1 MKKTITFRKKI
12 YNILYII
19 SIISII
25 IIAIVITKKYY
36 FGNNIRANNWI
47 KDIKIVNGKDN
58 KTNSK
63 TYRNEDVLVNPG
75 KGFVLRDSLE
85 DSCDNILSVVY
96 YRFGW
101 STIEPEEGQY
111 NWSIIDSKIRD
122 CTKRGKKFAFG
133 IMNVC
138 ISSPKEYVTP
148 EWVFDAGAQ
157 FHIYESSDGVKH
169 VIPEWTDKIFLEKL
183 NNFIEVLAERYD
195 GNENIAFID
204 IRSYGSYGEQHLT
217 TIGGTDISSEQLKEL
232 FIQPYMNAFNSTMLV
247 NPWGKE
253 MYNDT
258 YEWAVDNGVTIRRDG
273 IMQLYNGKQI
283 FEYAYGKLPTI
294 FEYFYSYKDL
304 KQNGLWNT
312 EKLLDYVET
321 WHPSYIE
328 IFPEMYEENKDFCD
342 MIANKIGYYFR
353 FNEAEYTNTIEL
365 NSSNNISLKFINEG
379 VAPLYE
385 DCTVYIG
392 LLDENYNLVKK
403 YKTDI
408 DPHTWMPNKEKI
420 ENINITFDDVQLG
433 NYIISVGLFLN
444 ENDEKP
450 TYLLGNSGKTNDNW
464 YVFGTLDITEKQE
477 IYNINLK
484 NQDYFVNNNN
494 EYVVNVTIDNLS
506 TKNKYTIERYLDNTL
521 IDNFD
526 ITNLEG
532 TYSNSFKF
540 RLSEENNK
548 IKVVI
553 KKNEEEVAKLEK
565 DIYIYSAQEKLNA
578 ISNTA
583 LQKYAEFEEKFSA
596 ELESIDGLQEQINK
610 LKNYMSSI
618 ANNKA
623 ETQEKSIEMMHEH
636 FYLGTMILDSFNK
649 DKLNVEYVKVS
660 SMLDMLNDIGNSYE
674 DLLTV
679 SATSREAYYKETEKL
694 LNKAETTINNNS
706 DLNILYPSKILDFA
720 KELHDKSKYIIGLEE
735 ENDIKTGLIVSNSLH
750 AYYLADWANDF
761 ANIYVNKYIKE
772 NPVTVSHSNTD
783 EFTNKDLTVTL
794 NIGSD
799 SKVINNEGKNT
810 YTFNKNGTFTFEYE
824 RRGQAFKQEIT
835 ITNID
840 KEAPIISGIVNGKIY
855 TNSVK
860 PVITDKNLAKVE
872 VLFNGIS
879 IQFNSGNTLKEEGIY
894 NITATDKAGN
904 STSIEMYI
912 VEKGKDGYVVD
923 GEHILNVRQETKVEQ
938 FAKKFNLSTEYTI
951 KRNNN
956 NLLNTD
962 IIATGDILQ
971 LKNGSQYTIIVA
983 GDINRDGKVTTYD
996 LSTFRRYILNL
1007 REFDK
1012 LEEMAADIN
1021 VDKQELGVKDYTRM
1035 RIEILGEY

>member
-1 MKKTITFRKKI
+1 MKKNKKKIINGIILIVIILFFVNIFFCKGEEIVTISTKLFKKI
-12 YNILYII
+12 YMSGQKIYIDENEIENFYFKNEEIIIPIYFNGEDEEFCIKYSINNIMMPEIKVKSSTNYKLKISLNKEIENII
-19 SIISII
+19 SIQIYKEDKELLNWNKNIMYINPIQKQFLSEIDFNGI
-25 IIAIVITKKYY
+25 QDHLTLNDYDLDKEIKLLDALGINHIRTNIRWSAIGGYNRDEFNYEFYDKRVEKINKNNIHILAILDAPTNY
-36 FGNNIRANNWI
+36 FGEDKIISTEEEENKYLNYAVKTAENFENI
-47 KDIKIVNGKDN
+47 D
-58 KTNSK
+58 TF
-63 TYRNEDVLVNPG
+63 E
-75 KGFVLRDSLE
+75 
-85 DSCDNILSVVY
+85 
-96 YRFGW
+96 
-101 STIEPEEGQY
+101 
-111 NWSIIDSKIRD
+111 
-122 CTKRGKKFAFG
+122 
-133 IMNVC
+133 IMNE
-138 ISSPKEYVTP
+138 P
-148 EWVFDAGAQ
+148 
-157 FHIYESSDGVKH
+157 
-169 VIPEWTDKIFLEKL
+169 
-183 NNFIEVLAERYD
+183 NFY
-195 GNENIAFID
+195 
-204 IRSYGSYGEQHLT
+204 Y
-217 TIGGTDISSEQLKEL
+217 
-232 FIQPYMNAFNSTMLV
+232 
-247 NPWGKE
+247 
-253 MYNDT
+253 
-258 YEWAVDNGVTIRRDG
+258 
-273 IMQLYNGKQI
+273 
-283 FEYAYGKLPTI
+283 
-294 FEYFYSYKDL
+294 
-304 KQNGLWNT
+304 NT
-312 EKLLDYVET
+312 EKGYQWYSRVTIDVKKALTNKNIISGGTVLTGSQKFIRELYKNNADKYLDGFAFHLYDNN
-321 WHPSYIE
+321 SNDKN
-328 IFPEMYEENKDFCD
+328 NK
-342 MIANKIGYYFR
+342 
-353 FNEAEYTNTIEL
+353 EL
-365 NSSNNISLKFINEG
+365 NF
-379 VAPLYE
+379 
-385 DCTVYIG
+385 
-392 LLDENYNLVKK
+392 K
-403 YKTDI
+403 YK
-408 DPHTWMPNKEKI
+408 
-420 ENINITFDDVQLG
+420 
-433 NYIISVGLFLN
+433 S
-444 ENDEKP
+444 
-450 TYLLGNSGKTNDNW
+450 
-464 YVFGTLDITEKQE
+464 
-477 IYNINLK
+477 NLK
-484 NQDYFVNNNN
+484 NFNELKN
-494 EYVVNVTIDNLS
+494 EYGGFYKYLLTETGVPKIDSLNITEELQASYLIQQSVLSDNYNIEERYIYNFRNTSEKNSDSEEFYGLLQYDYTPKPAYYTMKNYYENTNGAEYIGTVNLADGLETHVYDKDGKTKIITWSTNTNNTIS
-506 TKNKYTIERYLDNTL
+506 IPYKNFTASDMYGNAIENTDGTLKITSSPVYLDNVSTKY
-521 IDNFD
+521 FY
-526 ITNLEG
+526 E
-532 TYSNSFKF
+532 
-540 RLSEENNK
+540 
-548 IKVVI
+548 
-553 KKNEEEVAKLEK
+553 
-565 DIYIYSAQEKLNA
+565 A

-583 LQKYAEFEEKFSA
+583 LQKYTEFEEKFIA
-596 ELESIDGLQEQINK
+596 ELKSVDGLQEQIDK

-706 DLNILYPSKILDFA
+706 DLNILYPRKILDFA

-772 NPVTVSHSNTD
+772 NPVTVSYSNTD
-783 EFTNKDLTVTL
+783 EFTNKDITVTL

-956 NLLNTD
+956 NLLKTD

-971 LKNGSQYTIIVA
+971 LKNGSEYTIIVA

-1012 LEEMAADIN
+1012 LEELAADIN

>member
-1 MKKTITFRKKI
+1 MSVLGIKRKMLNKKI
-12 YNILYII
+12 LLLLIILFFVLLTIWII
-19 SIISII
+19 PSII
-25 IIAIVITKKYY
+25 ISKKDSFTIEKAIENYDKRSSTLSLIRYNLGDLYKVLLIEEEQKNYIVEVE
-36 FGNNIRANNWI
+36 NNIIYSGKFLFNTKIENYDENSNYKVDIWLNEDLIIQENISSAQQKIELNLEKECKYRLQVDFYKDKEKVNSEITDIYYIMPYKKQFLDELSNNSITAHYRAGTYENYNKSIPILSALGVNKIRIDFFYSYIYKNNTYNFTRYDEWI
-47 KDIKIVNGKDN
+47 KILKSENHNIKIVAIIQPASIFTGTDRKINSNREIEMYIEFCEEIAKHYPDIIHFEILNEPNFIYLTDEDLYWYRTMLERVSIALKEFNPNIKIISGTPSAGTQD
-58 KTNSK
+58 TSTYLSSK
-63 TYRNEDVLVNPG
+63 TFFNKMYSDTIYNLSETFAYNVYTNLPQKIETHKNQFNDFGGFLKQYITEYGFSTYNGYTEEEQSIKLIEQTNCLNKYGVSYSNIYNFWDTGTDTSSKTQNHGLLHNDYTPKPAYYTMKNYYENTNGAEYIGTVNLADGLETHVYDKDG
-75 KGFVLRDSLE
+75 KTK
-85 DSCDNILSVVY
+85 IIT
-96 YRFGW
+96 W
-101 STIEPEEGQY
+101 STNTNNTISIPYKNFTASDMYGNAIENTDGTL
-111 NWSIIDSKIRD
+111 KI
-122 CTKRGKKFAFG
+122 T
-133 IMNVC
+133 
-138 ISSPKEYVTP
+138 SSPV
-148 EWVFDAGAQ
+148 
-157 FHIYESSDGVKH
+157 
-169 VIPEWTDKIFLEKL
+169 
-183 NNFIEVLAERYD
+183 
-195 GNENIAFID
+195 
-204 IRSYGSYGEQHLT
+204 
-217 TIGGTDISSEQLKEL
+217 
-232 FIQPYMNAFNSTMLV
+232 
-247 NPWGKE
+247 
-253 MYNDT
+253 
-258 YEWAVDNGVTIRRDG
+258 
-273 IMQLYNGKQI
+273 
-283 FEYAYGKLPTI
+283 
-294 FEYFYSYKDL
+294 
-304 KQNGLWNT
+304 
-312 EKLLDYVET
+312 
-321 WHPSYIE
+321 
-328 IFPEMYEENKDFCD
+328 
-342 MIANKIGYYFR
+342 
-353 FNEAEYTNTIEL
+353 
-365 NSSNNISLKFINEG
+365 
-379 VAPLYE
+379 
-385 DCTVYIG
+385 
-392 LLDENYNLVKK
+392 
-403 YKTDI
+403 
-408 DPHTWMPNKEKI
+408 
-420 ENINITFDDVQLG
+420 
-433 NYIISVGLFLN
+433 
-444 ENDEKP
+444 
-450 TYLLGNSGKTNDNW
+450 
-464 YVFGTLDITEKQE
+464 
-477 IYNINLK
+477 
-484 NQDYFVNNNN
+484 
-494 EYVVNVTIDNLS
+494 
-506 TKNKYTIERYLDNTL
+506 YLDNVSTKY
-521 IDNFD
+521 FY
-526 ITNLEG
+526 E
-532 TYSNSFKF
+532 
-540 RLSEENNK
+540 
-548 IKVVI
+548 
-553 KKNEEEVAKLEK
+553 
-565 DIYIYSAQEKLNA
+565 A

-596 ELESIDGLQEQINK
+596 ELKSVDGLQEQINK

-618 ANNKA
+618 ANNTT

-750 AYYLADWANDF
+750 SYYLADWANDF

-772 NPVTVSHSNTD
+772 NPVTVSYSNTD
-783 EFTNKDLTVTL
+783 EFTNKDVTVTL

-835 ITNID
+835 VTNID
-840 KEAPIISGIVNGKIY
+840 KEAPVISGIVNGKIY

-860 PVITDKNLAKVE
+860 PVIIDKNLAKIE
-872 VLFNGIS
+872 VLFNGTS

-962 IIATGDILQ
+962 TIATGDILQ
-971 LKNGSQYTIIVA
+971 LKNGSEYTIIVA

>member
-1 MKKTITFRKKI
+1 MSVLGIKRKMLNKKI
-12 YNILYII
+12 LLLLIILFFVLLTIWII
-19 SIISII
+19 PSII
-25 IIAIVITKKYY
+25 ISKKDSFTIEKAIENYDKRSSTLSLIRYNLGDLYKVLLIEEEQKNYIVEVE
-36 FGNNIRANNWI
+36 NNIIYSGKFLFNTKIENYDENSNYKVDIWLNEDLIIQENISSAQQKIELNLEKECKYRLQVDFYKDKEKVNSEITDIYYIMPYKKQFLDELSNNSITAHYRAGTYENYNKSIPILSALGVNKIRIDFFYSYIYKNNTYNFTRYDEWI
-47 KDIKIVNGKDN
+47 KILKSENPNIKIVAIIQPASIFTGTDRKINSNREIEMYIEFCEEIAKHYPDIIHFEILNEPNFIYLTDEDLYWYRTMLERVSIALKEFNPNIKIISGTPSAGTQD
-58 KTNSK
+58 TSTYLSSK
-63 TYRNEDVLVNPG
+63 TFFNKMYSDTIYNLSETFAYNVYTNLPQKIETHKNQFNDFGGFLKQYITEYGFSTYNGYTEEEQSIKLIEQTNCLNKYGVSYSNIYNFWDTGTDTSSKTQNHGLLHNDYTPKPAYYTMKNYYENTNGAEYIGTVNLADGLETHVYDKDG
-75 KGFVLRDSLE
+75 KTK
-85 DSCDNILSVVY
+85 IIT
-96 YRFGW
+96 W
-101 STIEPEEGQY
+101 STNTNNTISIPYKNFTASDMYGNAIENTDGTL
-111 NWSIIDSKIRD
+111 KI
-122 CTKRGKKFAFG
+122 T
-133 IMNVC
+133 
-138 ISSPKEYVTP
+138 SSPV
-148 EWVFDAGAQ
+148 
-157 FHIYESSDGVKH
+157 
-169 VIPEWTDKIFLEKL
+169 
-183 NNFIEVLAERYD
+183 
-195 GNENIAFID
+195 
-204 IRSYGSYGEQHLT
+204 
-217 TIGGTDISSEQLKEL
+217 
-232 FIQPYMNAFNSTMLV
+232 
-247 NPWGKE
+247 
-253 MYNDT
+253 
-258 YEWAVDNGVTIRRDG
+258 
-273 IMQLYNGKQI
+273 
-283 FEYAYGKLPTI
+283 
-294 FEYFYSYKDL
+294 
-304 KQNGLWNT
+304 
-312 EKLLDYVET
+312 
-321 WHPSYIE
+321 
-328 IFPEMYEENKDFCD
+328 
-342 MIANKIGYYFR
+342 
-353 FNEAEYTNTIEL
+353 
-365 NSSNNISLKFINEG
+365 
-379 VAPLYE
+379 
-385 DCTVYIG
+385 
-392 LLDENYNLVKK
+392 
-403 YKTDI
+403 
-408 DPHTWMPNKEKI
+408 
-420 ENINITFDDVQLG
+420 
-433 NYIISVGLFLN
+433 
-444 ENDEKP
+444 
-450 TYLLGNSGKTNDNW
+450 
-464 YVFGTLDITEKQE
+464 
-477 IYNINLK
+477 
-484 NQDYFVNNNN
+484 
-494 EYVVNVTIDNLS
+494 
-506 TKNKYTIERYLDNTL
+506 YLDNVSTKY
-521 IDNFD
+521 FY
-526 ITNLEG
+526 E
-532 TYSNSFKF
+532 
-540 RLSEENNK
+540 
-548 IKVVI
+548 
-553 KKNEEEVAKLEK
+553 
-565 DIYIYSAQEKLNA
+565 A

-583 LQKYAEFEEKFSA
+583 LQKYTEFEEKFSA

-623 ETQEKSIEMMHEH
+623 ETQKKSIEMMHEH

-679 SATSREAYYKETEKL
+679 SAISREAYYKETEKL

-735 ENDIKTGLIVSNSLH
+735 ENDIKTGLIISNSLH

-772 NPVTVSHSNTD
+772 NPVTVSYSNTD
-783 EFTNKDLTVTL
+783 EFTNKDVTVTL

-835 ITNID
+835 VTNID
-840 KEAPIISGIVNGKIY
+840 KEAPVISGIVNGKIY

-956 NLLNTD
+956 NLLKTD

-971 LKNGSQYTIIVA
+971 LKNGSEYTIIVA

>member
-1 MKKTITFRKKI
+1 MKK
-12 YNILYII
+12 ILLFLVILV
-19 SIISII
+19 II
-25 IIAIVITKKYY
+25 ILMIFT
-36 FGNNIRANNWI
+36 FI
-47 KDIKIVNGKDN
+47 KFKDN
-58 KTNSK
+58 
-63 TYRNEDVLVNPG
+63 
-75 KGFVLRDSLE
+75 
-85 DSCDNILSVVY
+85 I
-96 YRFGW
+96 
-101 STIEPEEGQY
+101 IEFSQ
-111 NWSIIDSKIRD
+111 
-122 CTKRGKKFAFG
+122 
-133 IMNVC
+133 
-138 ISSPKEYVTP
+138 
-148 EWVFDAGAQ
+148 
-157 FHIYESSDGVKH
+157 
-169 VIPEWTDKIFLEKL
+169 
-183 NNFIEVLAERYD
+183 
-195 GNENIAFID
+195 
-204 IRSYGSYGEQHLT
+204 
-217 TIGGTDISSEQLKEL
+217 
-232 FIQPYMNAFNSTMLV
+232 
-247 NPWGKE
+247 
-253 MYNDT
+253 
-258 YEWAVDNGVTIRRDG
+258 
-273 IMQLYNGKQI
+273 
-283 FEYAYGKLPTI
+283 
-294 FEYFYSYKDL
+294 
-304 KQNGLWNT
+304 
-312 EKLLDYVET
+312 
-321 WHPSYIE
+321 
-328 IFPEMYEENKDFCD
+328 
-342 MIANKIGYYFR
+342 
-353 FNEAEYTNTIEL
+353 
-365 NSSNNISLKFINEG
+365 
-379 VAPLYE
+379 
-385 DCTVYIG
+385 
-392 LLDENYNLVKK
+392 
-403 YKTDI
+403 
-408 DPHTWMPNKEKI
+408 
-420 ENINITFDDVQLG
+420 
-433 NYIISVGLFLN
+433 
-444 ENDEKP
+444 
-450 TYLLGNSGKTNDNW
+450 
-464 YVFGTLDITEKQE
+464 
-477 IYNINLK
+477 INLK
-484 NQDYFVNNNN
+484 ENNSSSGIIDKKSEEANQIEIIEDNKGYTLESFYNIKVNNNSNQEYNYTYVIGNN
-494 EYVVNVTIDNLS
+494 ENKGTLKIGENQIKFDLPKEEKYNIIFNIEKNSELILTWTKEISYIKPYEKQFLDELDDNSTILHVTSEDFNTGMPKSIELLKSIGMSKVRVNVMWSWVGQSDNISFAIYNSKLNMLNDNGIDILAIINTNDSPCNGDDKMIADDDEVTEYISFVEQLS
-506 TKNKYTIERYLDNTL
+506 NKFPFIKEYEISNEVNTKYTGEKGRKAYARLTTETYNVLKRKNERNKIITGSTVQVKSEDFIREISKYGAYENSDAYSYHIYKWRSPNGDTNEDYKNYIYQHKGLINSLGGFKTTYITETGVSNATTENTTEKRQAEVLTQQSTIRDKYSVDEGMIYNFKNTGDNPDSKEANFGLIENDYTPKPAYYTMKNYYENTNGAEYIGTVNLADGLETHVYDKDGKTKIITWSTNTNNTISIPYKNFTASDMYGNAIENTDGTLKITSSPVYLDNVSTKY
-521 IDNFD
+521 FY
-526 ITNLEG
+526 E
-532 TYSNSFKF
+532 
-540 RLSEENNK
+540 
-548 IKVVI
+548 
-553 KKNEEEVAKLEK
+553 
-565 DIYIYSAQEKLNA
+565 A

-583 LQKYAEFEEKFSA
+583 LQKYTEFEEKFSA

-750 AYYLADWANDF
+750 AYYLADWANNF

-772 NPVTVSHSNTD
+772 NPVTVSYSNTD
-783 EFTNKDLTVTL
+783 EFTNKDVTVTL

-835 ITNID
+835 VTNID
-840 KEAPIISGIVNGKIY
+840 KEAPVISGIVNGKIY

-956 NLLNTD
+956 NLLKTD

-971 LKNGSQYTIIVA
+971 LKNGSEYTIIVA

>member
-1 MKKTITFRKKI
+1 MSIVLRKKRKNKKYMLIFILMLLLLTITLSFFRKSINKKEI
-12 YNILYII
+12 SGLQQIDYMNSGGEYVNPASYITITPINSSQNVIGTTYNIKLKFTNEDFKNHEYKIECNVKGKGSLIDITDKITTISIELEEEGLNTVTIIIKDNNTDICKWINDVYYIEPYESQFLEELNEKGYSTHMGYPWYADDPEQITLLKSMGVTYIRDDIRWNIIEKEDGTYYYTKSDKWINKAYENDI
-19 SIISII
+19 SII
-25 IIAIVITKKYY
+25 
-36 FGNNIRANNWI
+36 G
-47 KDIKIVNGKDN
+47 
-58 KTNSK
+58 
-63 TYRNEDVLVNPG
+63 
-75 KGFVLRDSLE
+75 
-85 DSCDNILSVVY
+85 ILGY
-96 YRFGW
+96 G
-101 STIEPEEGQY
+101 STTFMG
-111 NWSIIDSKIRD
+111 SDSKISTEEELQHFLKFVNDFATRYKGKINYYEYWNEPNTILNTNEEVYWYVRTVKELYPLLKSID
-122 CTKRGKKFAFG
+122 SNIKLTIGAMRTDGAASNTFKTSNEIFDMFYENNLDKYSDNFSIHVYDYRKDQLNNIYRRLIEEHVNLFSDDGGFQEYLVTEHGASTFKANGGATEEKQASVLITQSIINDEYNVETDISYTFRNRTATEENSETIARYNFGTISQDYTPKPAYYTMKNYYENTNGAEYIGTVNLADGLETHVYDKDGKTKIITWSTNTNNTISIPYENFTASDMYGNAIENTDGTLK
-133 IMNVC
+133 I
-138 ISSPKEYVTP
+138 ISSPV
-148 EWVFDAGAQ
+148 
-157 FHIYESSDGVKH
+157 
-169 VIPEWTDKIFLEKL
+169 
-183 NNFIEVLAERYD
+183 
-195 GNENIAFID
+195 
-204 IRSYGSYGEQHLT
+204 
-217 TIGGTDISSEQLKEL
+217 
-232 FIQPYMNAFNSTMLV
+232 
-247 NPWGKE
+247 
-253 MYNDT
+253 
-258 YEWAVDNGVTIRRDG
+258 
-273 IMQLYNGKQI
+273 
-283 FEYAYGKLPTI
+283 
-294 FEYFYSYKDL
+294 
-304 KQNGLWNT
+304 
-312 EKLLDYVET
+312 
-321 WHPSYIE
+321 
-328 IFPEMYEENKDFCD
+328 
-342 MIANKIGYYFR
+342 
-353 FNEAEYTNTIEL
+353 
-365 NSSNNISLKFINEG
+365 
-379 VAPLYE
+379 
-385 DCTVYIG
+385 
-392 LLDENYNLVKK
+392 
-403 YKTDI
+403 
-408 DPHTWMPNKEKI
+408 
-420 ENINITFDDVQLG
+420 
-433 NYIISVGLFLN
+433 
-444 ENDEKP
+444 
-450 TYLLGNSGKTNDNW
+450 
-464 YVFGTLDITEKQE
+464 
-477 IYNINLK
+477 
-484 NQDYFVNNNN
+484 
-494 EYVVNVTIDNLS
+494 
-506 TKNKYTIERYLDNTL
+506 YLDNVSTKY
-521 IDNFD
+521 FY
-526 ITNLEG
+526 E
-532 TYSNSFKF
+532 
-540 RLSEENNK
+540 
-548 IKVVI
+548 
-553 KKNEEEVAKLEK
+553 
-565 DIYIYSAQEKLNA
+565 A

-583 LQKYAEFEEKFSA
+583 LQKYAEFEEKFST

-618 ANNKA
+618 ANNKT

-772 NPVTVSHSNTD
+772 NPVTVSYSNTD

-840 KEAPIISGIVNGKIY
+840 KETPVISGIVNGKIY

-872 VLFNGIS
+872 VLFNGTS

-904 STSIEMYI
+904 NTSIEMYI
-912 VEKGKDGYVVD
+912 VKKGEDSYIVD

-962 IIATGDILQ
+962 TIATGDILQ
-971 LKNGSQYTIIVA
+971 LKNGSEYTIIVA

>member
-1 MKKTITFRKKI
+1 MSILGIKRKMLNKKI
-12 YNILYII
+12 LLLLIILFFVLLTIWII
-19 SIISII
+19 PSII
-25 IIAIVITKKYY
+25 ISKKDSFTIEKAIGNYDKRSSTLSLIRYNIGDLYKVFLIEEEQKNYILEVE
-36 FGNNIRANNWI
+36 NNITYSDKFLFNTKIENYDENSNY
-47 KDIKIVNGKDN
+47 KVDIWL
-58 KTNSK
+58 
-63 TYRNEDVLVNPG
+63 NEDLIMQENISSAQQKIELNLEKECKYRLQVDFYKDKEKVNSEITDIYYIMPYKKQFLDELSNNSITVHYRAG
-75 KGFVLRDSLE
+75 NYENFNKSIPSLIKLGVQKIRM
-85 DSCDNILSVVY
+85 DFYTGYIYKNGIYNFSNYDKWINILREQNPDLELVA
-96 YRFGW
+96 
-101 STIEPEEGQY
+101 
-111 NWSIIDSKIRD
+111 IIQP
-122 CTKRGKKFAFG
+122 
-133 IMNVC
+133 
-138 ISSPKEYVTP
+138 SS
-148 EWVFDAGAQ
+148 
-157 FHIYESSDGVKH
+157 
-169 VIPEWTDKIFLEKL
+169 
-183 NNFIEVLAERYD
+183 
-195 GNENIAFID
+195 
-204 IRSYGSYGEQHLT
+204 RSYGNDQKINTDEEISYYIESCKAIAEHYPEIEYFEILNEPNFKYLTDEDLYWYRTMLERVSIALKEFNPNIKIISGTASAGTQDSSTFLSSKTFFNKMYSNTIYNLSETFAYNVYTNLPQKIETHKNQFNDFGGFLKQYITEYGFSTYNGYTEEEQSIKLIEQT
-217 TIGGTDISSEQLKEL
+217 NCLNKYGVSYSNIYNFWDTGTDTSSKTQNHGLLHNDYTPK
-232 FIQPYMNAFNSTMLV
+232 PAYYTMK
-247 NPWGKE
+247 N
-253 MYNDT
+253 Y
-258 YEWAVDNGVTIRRDG
+258 YENTNG
-273 IMQLYNGKQI
+273 
-283 FEYAYGKLPTI
+283 
-294 FEYFYSYKDL
+294 
-304 KQNGLWNT
+304 
-312 EKLLDYVET
+312 
-321 WHPSYIE
+321 
-328 IFPEMYEENKDFCD
+328 
-342 MIANKIGYYFR
+342 
-353 FNEAEYTNTIEL
+353 AEYIGTVNLADGLETHVYDKDGKTKIITWSTNT
-365 NSSNNISLKFINEG
+365 NNTISI
-379 VAPLYE
+379 PYE
-385 DCTVYIG
+385 NFTASDMYG
-392 LLDENYNLVKK
+392 NA
-403 YKTDI
+403 
-408 DPHTWMPNKEKI
+408 I
-420 ENINITFDDVQLG
+420 ENTD
-433 NYIISVGLFLN
+433 
-444 ENDEKP
+444 
-450 TYLLGNSGKTNDNW
+450 
-464 YVFGTLDITEKQE
+464 GTLKITSSP
-477 IYNINLK
+477 
-484 NQDYFVNNNN
+484 V
-494 EYVVNVTIDNLS
+494 
-506 TKNKYTIERYLDNTL
+506 YLDNVSTKY
-521 IDNFD
+521 FY
-526 ITNLEG
+526 E
-532 TYSNSFKF
+532 
-540 RLSEENNK
+540 
-548 IKVVI
+548 
-553 KKNEEEVAKLEK
+553 
-565 DIYIYSAQEKLNA
+565 A

-583 LQKYAEFEEKFSA
+583 LQKYAEFEEKFSV
-596 ELESIDGLQEQINK
+596 ELKSIDGLQEQINK

-618 ANNKA
+618 ANNKT

-772 NPVTVSHSNTD
+772 NPVTVSYSNTD
-783 EFTNKDLTVTL
+783 EFTNKDVTVTL

-835 ITNID
+835 VTNID
-840 KEAPIISGIVNGKIY
+840 KEAPVISGIINGKIY

-860 PVITDKNLAKVE
+860 PIITDKNLAKVE
-872 VLFNGIS
+872 VLFNGTS

-971 LKNGSQYTIIVA
+971 LKNGSQYTIVVA

-1012 LEEMAADIN
+1012 LEELAADIN

>member
-1 MKKTITFRKKI
+1 MSILGIKRKMLNKKI
-12 YNILYII
+12 LLLLIILFFVLLTIWII
-19 SIISII
+19 PSII
-25 IIAIVITKKYY
+25 ISKKDSFTIEKAIGNYDKRSSTLSLIRYNIGDLYKVFLIEEEQKNYILEVE
-36 FGNNIRANNWI
+36 NNITYSDKFLFNTKIENYDENSNY
-47 KDIKIVNGKDN
+47 KVDIWL
-58 KTNSK
+58 
-63 TYRNEDVLVNPG
+63 NEDLIIQENISSAQQKIELNLEKECKYRLQVDFYKDKEKVNSEITDIYYIMPYKKQFLDELSNNSITVHYRAG
-75 KGFVLRDSLE
+75 NYENFNKSIPSLIKLGVQKIRM
-85 DSCDNILSVVY
+85 DFYTGYIYKNGIYNFSNYDKWINILREQNPDLELVA
-96 YRFGW
+96 
-101 STIEPEEGQY
+101 
-111 NWSIIDSKIRD
+111 IIQP
-122 CTKRGKKFAFG
+122 
-133 IMNVC
+133 
-138 ISSPKEYVTP
+138 SS
-148 EWVFDAGAQ
+148 
-157 FHIYESSDGVKH
+157 
-169 VIPEWTDKIFLEKL
+169 
-183 NNFIEVLAERYD
+183 
-195 GNENIAFID
+195 
-204 IRSYGSYGEQHLT
+204 RSYGNDQKINTDEEISYYIESCKAIAEHYPEIEYFEILNEPNFKYLTDEDLYWYRTMLERVSIALKEFNPNIKIISGTASAGTQDSSTFLSSKTFFNKMYSNTIYNLSETFAYNVYTNLPQKIETHKNQFNDFGGFLKQYITEYGFSTYNGYTEEEQSIKLIEQT
-217 TIGGTDISSEQLKEL
+217 NCLNKYGVSYSNIYNFWDTGTDTSSKTQNHGLLHNDYTPK
-232 FIQPYMNAFNSTMLV
+232 PAYYTMK
-247 NPWGKE
+247 N
-253 MYNDT
+253 Y
-258 YEWAVDNGVTIRRDG
+258 YENTNG
-273 IMQLYNGKQI
+273 
-283 FEYAYGKLPTI
+283 
-294 FEYFYSYKDL
+294 
-304 KQNGLWNT
+304 
-312 EKLLDYVET
+312 
-321 WHPSYIE
+321 
-328 IFPEMYEENKDFCD
+328 
-342 MIANKIGYYFR
+342 
-353 FNEAEYTNTIEL
+353 AEYIGTVNLADGLETHVYDKDGKTKIITWSTNT
-365 NSSNNISLKFINEG
+365 NNTISI
-379 VAPLYE
+379 PYE
-385 DCTVYIG
+385 NFTASDMYG
-392 LLDENYNLVKK
+392 NA
-403 YKTDI
+403 
-408 DPHTWMPNKEKI
+408 I
-420 ENINITFDDVQLG
+420 ENTD
-433 NYIISVGLFLN
+433 
-444 ENDEKP
+444 
-450 TYLLGNSGKTNDNW
+450 
-464 YVFGTLDITEKQE
+464 GTLKITSSP
-477 IYNINLK
+477 
-484 NQDYFVNNNN
+484 V
-494 EYVVNVTIDNLS
+494 
-506 TKNKYTIERYLDNTL
+506 YLDNVSTKY
-521 IDNFD
+521 FY
-526 ITNLEG
+526 E
-532 TYSNSFKF
+532 
-540 RLSEENNK
+540 
-548 IKVVI
+548 
-553 KKNEEEVAKLEK
+553 
-565 DIYIYSAQEKLNA
+565 A

-735 ENDIKTGLIVSNSLH
+735 ENDIKTGLIISNSLH

-772 NPVTVSHSNTD
+772 NPVTVSYSNTD

-810 YTFNKNGTFTFEYE
+810 YTFNKNGTFTFEYK

-956 NLLNTD
+956 NLLKTD

-971 LKNGSQYTIIVA
+971 LKNGSEYTIIVA

>member
-1 MKKTITFRKKI
+1 MKKKCFLVIKILLILFILLKIIPMIVLWIWKPTETVKTYSEVLQYDVRDLINYIENIIDYDIEMIADNSVI
-12 YNILYII
+12 YNQNY
-19 SIISII
+19 SFN
-25 IIAIVITKKYY
+25 VK
-36 FGNNIRANNWI
+36 
-47 KDIKIVNGKDN
+47 
-58 KTNSK
+58 
-63 TYRNEDVLVNPG
+63 
-75 KGFVLRDSLE
+75 
-85 DSCDNILSVVY
+85 SV
-96 YRFGW
+96 
-101 STIEPEEGQY
+101 
-111 NWSIIDSKIRD
+111 
-122 CTKRGKKFAFG
+122 
-133 IMNVC
+133 
-138 ISSPKEYVTP
+138 
-148 EWVFDAGAQ
+148 
-157 FHIYESSDGVKH
+157 
-169 VIPEWTDKIFLEKL
+169 
-183 NNFIEVLAERYD
+183 
-195 GNENIAFID
+195 NENIETQDYIEYTVNSEKYIVEID
-204 IRSYGSYGEQHLT
+204 EIEKN
-217 TIGGTDISSEQLKEL
+217 IDVILKEGKNEIDVKVKNDDIIKKRRKKVIFYVEPYKKQFL
-232 FIQPYMNAFNSTMLV
+232 DELSNKGTVVHYRDGKWEKYENTIDLLLNSGVKNVRSSFIYKTAINGNNFKFDYYDKWVPILTNNNINIIACITGMENYAGSDYKINSEEELEAVNSFTKAIFERYPQIKNYEIFNEPNNGTSVYKNQGYVTQEYYYWYAKTVQAIKQTSMQYDNINIIAGSVWNPISAEDTETAVTAKTFFDNINTQGAYKNSDAFSYHPYDWNIKSLQNSTLKKKIK
-247 NPWGKE
+247 NNTAIFNKTGGFIKQYITE
-253 MYNDT
+253 Y
-258 YEWAVDNGVTIRRDG
+258 GVS
-273 IMQLYNGKQI
+273 
-283 FEYAYGKLPTI
+283 
-294 FEYFYSYKDL
+294 SY
-304 KQNGLWNT
+304 
-312 EKLLDYVET
+312 
-321 WHPSYIE
+321 
-328 IFPEMYEENKDFCD
+328 
-342 MIANKIGYYFR
+342 
-353 FNEAEYTNTIEL
+353 
-365 NSSNNISLKFINEG
+365 NSSNITEQLQAEMLLQQSIIADYFNIDMATQYNFWNIGDDSDSREHNFGFISNDYTPKP
-379 VAPLYE
+379 AYYAMKNYYE
-385 DCTVYIG
+385 NTNGAEYIG
-392 LLDENYNLVKK
+392 TVNLADGLETHVYDKDGKTKIITWSTNTNNTISIPYENFTASDMYGNA
-403 YKTDI
+403 
-408 DPHTWMPNKEKI
+408 I
-420 ENINITFDDVQLG
+420 ENTD
-433 NYIISVGLFLN
+433 
-444 ENDEKP
+444 
-450 TYLLGNSGKTNDNW
+450 
-464 YVFGTLDITEKQE
+464 GTLKITSSP
-477 IYNINLK
+477 
-484 NQDYFVNNNN
+484 V
-494 EYVVNVTIDNLS
+494 
-506 TKNKYTIERYLDNTL
+506 YLDNVSTKY
-521 IDNFD
+521 FY
-526 ITNLEG
+526 E
-532 TYSNSFKF
+532 
-540 RLSEENNK
+540 
-548 IKVVI
+548 
-553 KKNEEEVAKLEK
+553 
-565 DIYIYSAQEKLNA
+565 A

-872 VLFNGIS
+872 VLFNGTS

-962 IIATGDILQ
+962 TIATGDILQ
-971 LKNGSQYTIIVA
+971 LKNGSEYTIIVA

>member
-1 MKKTITFRKKI
+1 MKKNYRNKRIKLI
-12 YNILYII
+12 VLIILI

-25 IIAIVITKKYY
+25 LFLVLTMSNKNRMSSKSAIV
-36 FGNNIRANNWI
+36 NNKGIVEIYTADAENIEIVEDNLGYTTNQNYTININNKNNENYQLAYCVDDLKTEGI
-47 KDIKIVNGKDN
+47 IEKGKNQIV
-58 KTNSK
+58 
-63 TYRNEDVLVNPG
+63 
-75 KGFVLRDSLE
+75 FSLE
-85 DSCDNILSVVY
+85 KEGKATIKLMILKDSEIILEWKKNIYYVEPYQKQFLDKYDNNAV
-96 YRFGW
+96 
-101 STIEPEEGQY
+101 STHFDYGMDDERTIKLLKYMG
-111 NWSIIDSKIRD
+111 IKTIRD
-122 CTKRGKKFAFG
+122 
-133 IMNVC
+133 
-138 ISSPKEYVTP
+138 
-148 EWVFDAGAQ
+148 
-157 FHIYESSDGVKH
+157 
-169 VIPEWTDKIFLEKL
+169 
-183 NNFIEVLAERYD
+183 
-195 GNENIAFID
+195 
-204 IRSYGSYGEQHLT
+204 
-217 TIGGTDISSEQLKEL
+217 DISWKN
-232 FIQPYMNAFNSTMLV
+232 I
-247 NPWGKE
+247 
-253 MYNDT
+253 
-258 YEWAVDNGVTIRRDG
+258 
-273 IMQLYNGKQI
+273 
-283 FEYAYGKLPTI
+283 
-294 FEYFYSYKDL
+294 
-304 KQNGLWNT
+304 
-312 EKLLDYVET
+312 
-321 WHPSYIE
+321 
-328 IFPEMYEENKDFCD
+328 ENKKGEYDFSKYD
-342 MIANKIGYYFR
+342 DWI
-353 FNEAEYTNTIEL
+353 
-365 NSSNNISLKFINEG
+365 LK
-379 VAPLYE
+379 
-385 DCTVYIG
+385 
-392 LLDENYNLVKK
+392 
-403 YKTDI
+403 
-408 DPHTWMPNKEKI
+408 
-420 ENINITFDDVQLG
+420 
-433 NYIISVGLFLN
+433 LN
-444 ENDEKP
+444 ENDIEVIAIINNP
-450 TYLLGNSGKTNDNW
+450 GDLLGDDKIISNENEINKMVKFITTFAKRYPMIKKYEILNEANLLYTTDEEIKYYVKTVSNLNEELKKINPEIEILAGGTAGVVYDEEDKISSTNFIKHIIQDNQ
-464 YVFGTLDITEKQE
+464 T
-477 IYNINLK
+477 IYNISIHQYDEFKNTNWTQKMINEHTKMLNNLGGFYKINVSEYGASSCTKGFTEIEQANKILKQTIIYEK
-484 NQDYFVNNNN
+484 NNIFEKVIYNSRNIGKVESSKEHNFGLIQYDYTPKPAYYTMKNYYENTNGAEYIGTVNLADGLETHVYDKDGKTKIITWSTNTNN
-494 EYVVNVTIDNLS
+494 TISIPYENFTASDMYGNA
-506 TKNKYTIERYLDNTL
+506 IENTDGTLKITSSPVYLDNVSTKY
-521 IDNFD
+521 FY
-526 ITNLEG
+526 E
-532 TYSNSFKF
+532 
-540 RLSEENNK
+540 
-548 IKVVI
+548 
-553 KKNEEEVAKLEK
+553 
-565 DIYIYSAQEKLNA
+565 A

-596 ELESIDGLQEQINK
+596 ELKSVDGLQEQLDK

>member
-1 MKKTITFRKKI
+1 MSIVLRKKRKNKKYMLIFILMLLLLTITLSFFRKSINKKEI
-12 YNILYII
+12 SGLQQIDYMNSGGEYVNSASYITITPINSSQNVIGTTYNIKLKFTNEDFKNHEYKIECNVKGKGSLIDITDKITTISIELEEEGLNTVTIIIKDNNTDICKWINDVYYIEPYESQFLEELNEKGYSTHMGYPWYADDPEQITLLKSMGVTYIRDDIRWNIIEKEDGTYYYTKSDKWINKAYENGI
-19 SIISII
+19 SII
-25 IIAIVITKKYY
+25 
-36 FGNNIRANNWI
+36 G
-47 KDIKIVNGKDN
+47 
-58 KTNSK
+58 
-63 TYRNEDVLVNPG
+63 
-75 KGFVLRDSLE
+75 
-85 DSCDNILSVVY
+85 ILGY
-96 YRFGW
+96 G
-101 STIEPEEGQY
+101 STTFMG
-111 NWSIIDSKIRD
+111 SDSKISTEEELQHFLKFVNDFATRY
-122 CTKRGKKFAFG
+122 KGK
-133 IMNVC
+133 INYYEYWNEPNTILNTNEEVYWYVRTV
-138 ISSPKEYVTP
+138 KELYPLLKSIDSNIKLTIGAMRTDGAASNTFKTSN
-148 EWVFDAGAQ
+148 EIFDM
-157 FHIYESSDGVKH
+157 FYENNLDKYSDNFSIH
-169 VIPEWTDKIFLEKL
+169 VYDYRKDQL
-183 NNFIEVLAERYD
+183 NNIYRRLIEEHVNLFSDDGGFQEYLVTEHGASTFKANGGATEEKQASVLITQSIINDEY
-195 GNENIAFID
+195 NVE
-204 IRSYGSYGEQHLT
+204 
-217 TIGGTDISSEQLKEL
+217 TDISYT
-232 FIQPYMNAFNSTMLV
+232 FRNRTAT
-247 NPWGKE
+247 
-253 MYNDT
+253 
-258 YEWAVDNGVTIRRDG
+258 
-273 IMQLYNGKQI
+273 
-283 FEYAYGKLPTI
+283 
-294 FEYFYSYKDL
+294 
-304 KQNGLWNT
+304 
-312 EKLLDYVET
+312 
-321 WHPSYIE
+321 
-328 IFPEMYEENKDFCD
+328 EENSET
-342 MIANKIGYYFR
+342 IARYNFGTISQDYTPKPAYYTMK
-353 FNEAEYTNTIEL
+353 NYYENTNGAEYIGTVNLADGLETHVYDKDGKTKIITWSTNT
-365 NSSNNISLKFINEG
+365 NNTISI
-379 VAPLYE
+379 PYE
-385 DCTVYIG
+385 NFTASDMYG
-392 LLDENYNLVKK
+392 NA
-403 YKTDI
+403 
-408 DPHTWMPNKEKI
+408 I
-420 ENINITFDDVQLG
+420 ENTD
-433 NYIISVGLFLN
+433 
-444 ENDEKP
+444 
-450 TYLLGNSGKTNDNW
+450 
-464 YVFGTLDITEKQE
+464 GTLKITS
-477 IYNINLK
+477 LP
-484 NQDYFVNNNN
+484 V
-494 EYVVNVTIDNLS
+494 
-506 TKNKYTIERYLDNTL
+506 YLDNVSTKY
-521 IDNFD
+521 FY
-526 ITNLEG
+526 E
-532 TYSNSFKF
+532 
-540 RLSEENNK
+540 
-548 IKVVI
+548 
-553 KKNEEEVAKLEK
+553 
-565 DIYIYSAQEKLNA
+565 A

-583 LQKYAEFEEKFSA
+583 LQKYEEFEEKFSA

-618 ANNKA
+618 ANNTT

-649 DKLNVEYVKVS
+649 DKSNIEYVKVS

-772 NPVTVSHSNTD
+772 NPVTVSYSNTD
-783 EFTNKDLTVTL
+783 EFTNKDVTVTL

-810 YTFNKNGTFTFEYE
+810 YTFNENGTFTFEYE

-835 ITNID
+835 VTNID
-840 KEAPIISGIVNGKIY
+840 KEAPVISGIVNGKIY

-860 PVITDKNLAKVE
+860 PVITDKNLSKVE

-971 LKNGSQYTIIVA
+971 LKNGSEYTIIVA

>member
-1 MKKTITFRKKI
+1 MRFKYKKRMRKNKIFFIILIFIFIILAIFLTRKSTMINNLSLDNNFFKNYSTVVDNVKYSLTIDTNVVYEDSFELQVEINEKDETVKYKI
-12 YNILYII
+12 VVLDEGTSNIFESECKNEDNIKVPLNFEGAHNLII
-19 SIISII
+19 SILRNDEEKVKIDRKIYYIKPYKRQFLDELSNKGIQVHYIDGTWEKYDTSIEMI
-25 IIAIVITKKYY
+25 NYSGFRNIKSSFLWNSIENHDKYNFNY
-36 FGNNIRANNWI
+36 YDKWINRANELGLNI
-47 KDIKIVNGKDN
+47 YGCINRTGTLVGDN
-58 KTNSK
+58 KKIDTK
-63 TYRNEDVLVNPG
+63 E
-75 KGFVLRDSLE
+75 E
-85 DSCDNILSVVY
+85 
-96 YRFGW
+96 
-101 STIEPEEGQY
+101 IEH
-111 NWSIIDSKIRD
+111 
-122 CTKRGKKFAFG
+122 F
-133 IMNVC
+133 
-138 ISSPKEYVTP
+138 
-148 EWVFDAGAQ
+148 
-157 FHIYESSDGVKH
+157 
-169 VIPEWTDKIFLEKL
+169 
-183 NNFIEVLAERYD
+183 NNFIKILLERYPNIKCYD
-195 GNENIAFID
+195 FLNEPN
-204 IRSYGSYGEQHLT
+204 L
-217 TIGGTDISSEQLKEL
+217 ISSHNSGYINAEDLYWYSMTVKRVQEDNDIDLVPAALANYDSSSASRLSMNEFFTYLYNYGVAGISNEFSYHVYDYTNESVQDVILSKTLKQEKEL
-232 FIQPYMNAFNSTMLV
+232 FNSFGGFIKT
-247 NPWGKE
+247 NI
-253 MYNDT
+253 T
-258 YEWAVDNGVTIRRDG
+258 
-273 IMQLYNGKQI
+273 
-283 FEYAYGKLPTI
+283 EY
-294 FEYFYSYKDL
+294 
-304 KQNGLWNT
+304 GL
-312 EKLLDYVET
+312 
-321 WHPSYIE
+321 
-328 IFPEMYEENKDFCD
+328 
-342 MIANKIGYYFR
+342 
-353 FNEAEYTNTIEL
+353 
-365 NSSNNISLKFINEG
+365 SSNNKNKVTEDIQARKLVQQTVTMDKFNINFSNLYAFWNTGNNKDEHEANFGIVNNDYTPKKSYYSLKQLLTNTNGAE
-379 VAPLYE
+379 
-385 DCTVYIG
+385 YIG
-392 LLDENYNLVKK
+392 TVNLADGLETHVYDKDGKTKIITWSTNTNNTISIPYENFTASDMYGNA
-403 YKTDI
+403 
-408 DPHTWMPNKEKI
+408 I
-420 ENINITFDDVQLG
+420 ENTD
-433 NYIISVGLFLN
+433 
-444 ENDEKP
+444 
-450 TYLLGNSGKTNDNW
+450 
-464 YVFGTLDITEKQE
+464 GTLKITSSP
-477 IYNINLK
+477 
-484 NQDYFVNNNN
+484 V
-494 EYVVNVTIDNLS
+494 
-506 TKNKYTIERYLDNTL
+506 YLDNVSTKY
-521 IDNFD
+521 FY
-526 ITNLEG
+526 E
-532 TYSNSFKF
+532 
-540 RLSEENNK
+540 
-548 IKVVI
+548 
-553 KKNEEEVAKLEK
+553 
-565 DIYIYSAQEKLNA
+565 A

-583 LQKYAEFEEKFSA
+583 LQKYAEFEEKFSE
-596 ELESIDGLQEQINK
+596 ELRSIDGLQEQINK

-761 ANIYVNKYIKE
+761 VNIYVNKYIKE
-772 NPVTVSHSNTD
+772 NPVTVSYSNTN

-956 NLLNTD
+956 NLLKTD

-971 LKNGSQYTIIVA
+971 LKNGSEYTIIVA

>member
-1 MKKTITFRKKI
+1 MSILGIKRKMLNKKI
-12 YNILYII
+12 LLLLIILFFVLLTIWII
-19 SIISII
+19 PSII
-25 IIAIVITKKYY
+25 ISKKDSFTIEKAIGNYDKRSSTLSLIRYNIGDLYKVFLIEEEQKNYILEVE
-36 FGNNIRANNWI
+36 NNITYSDKFLFNTKIENYDENSNY
-47 KDIKIVNGKDN
+47 KVDIWL
-58 KTNSK
+58 
-63 TYRNEDVLVNPG
+63 NEDLIIQENISSAQQKIELNLEKECKYRLQVDFYKDKEKVNSEITDIYYIMPYKKQFLDELSNNSITVHYRAG
-75 KGFVLRDSLE
+75 NYENFNKSIPSLIKLGVQKIRM
-85 DSCDNILSVVY
+85 DFYTGYIYKNGIYNFSNYDKWINILREQNPDLELVA
-96 YRFGW
+96 
-101 STIEPEEGQY
+101 
-111 NWSIIDSKIRD
+111 IIQP
-122 CTKRGKKFAFG
+122 
-133 IMNVC
+133 
-138 ISSPKEYVTP
+138 SS
-148 EWVFDAGAQ
+148 
-157 FHIYESSDGVKH
+157 
-169 VIPEWTDKIFLEKL
+169 
-183 NNFIEVLAERYD
+183 
-195 GNENIAFID
+195 
-204 IRSYGSYGEQHLT
+204 RSYGNDQKINTDEEISYYIESCKAIAEHYPEIEYFEILNEPNFKYLTDEDLYWYRTMLERVSIALKEFNPNIKIISGTASAGTQDSSTFLSSKTFFNKMYSNTIYNLSETFAYNVYTNLPQKIETHKNQFNDFGGFLKQYITEYGFSTYNGYTEEEQSIKLIEQT
-217 TIGGTDISSEQLKEL
+217 NCLNKYGVSYSNIYNFWDTGTDTSSKTQNHGLLHNDYTPK
-232 FIQPYMNAFNSTMLV
+232 PAYYTMK
-247 NPWGKE
+247 N
-253 MYNDT
+253 Y
-258 YEWAVDNGVTIRRDG
+258 YENTNG
-273 IMQLYNGKQI
+273 
-283 FEYAYGKLPTI
+283 
-294 FEYFYSYKDL
+294 
-304 KQNGLWNT
+304 
-312 EKLLDYVET
+312 
-321 WHPSYIE
+321 
-328 IFPEMYEENKDFCD
+328 
-342 MIANKIGYYFR
+342 
-353 FNEAEYTNTIEL
+353 AEYIGTVNLADGLETHVYDKDGKTKIITWSTNT
-365 NSSNNISLKFINEG
+365 NNTISI
-379 VAPLYE
+379 PYE
-385 DCTVYIG
+385 NFTASDMYG
-392 LLDENYNLVKK
+392 NA
-403 YKTDI
+403 
-408 DPHTWMPNKEKI
+408 I
-420 ENINITFDDVQLG
+420 ENTD
-433 NYIISVGLFLN
+433 
-444 ENDEKP
+444 
-450 TYLLGNSGKTNDNW
+450 
-464 YVFGTLDITEKQE
+464 GTLKITSSP
-477 IYNINLK
+477 
-484 NQDYFVNNNN
+484 V
-494 EYVVNVTIDNLS
+494 
-506 TKNKYTIERYLDNTL
+506 YLDNVSTKY
-521 IDNFD
+521 FY
-526 ITNLEG
+526 E
-532 TYSNSFKF
+532 
-540 RLSEENNK
+540 
-548 IKVVI
+548 
-553 KKNEEEVAKLEK
+553 
-565 DIYIYSAQEKLNA
+565 A

-735 ENDIKTGLIVSNSLH
+735 ENDIKTGLIISNSLH

-772 NPVTVSHSNTD
+772 NPVTVSYSNTD

-956 NLLNTD
+956 NLLKTD

-971 LKNGSQYTIIVA
+971 LKNGSEYTIIVA

>member
-1 MKKTITFRKKI
+1 MKKNKKKI
-12 YNILYII
+12 INGIILIAIILFFINLFFYKGEEIVTISTKLLKKFYMSGQEVYIDEKEIENFYFQNEEIIIPIYFNNEDEEFCIKYSIHNIMMPEIRVKSTTNYELKISLNKEIENII
-19 SIISII
+19 SIQIYKADKELLNWNKNIMYIKPIQKQFLSEIAFNGLQDHLTLDDYDLDKEIKLLNALSINHI
-25 IIAIVITKKYY
+25 RTNIRWSAIGGYNRDEFNYEFYDKRVEKINENNIHILAILDAPTNY
-36 FGNNIRANNWI
+36 FGEDKIISTNEEEDKYLNYVVKTVENFENI
-47 KDIKIVNGKDN
+47 D
-58 KTNSK
+58 TF
-63 TYRNEDVLVNPG
+63 E
-75 KGFVLRDSLE
+75 
-85 DSCDNILSVVY
+85 
-96 YRFGW
+96 
-101 STIEPEEGQY
+101 
-111 NWSIIDSKIRD
+111 
-122 CTKRGKKFAFG
+122 
-133 IMNVC
+133 IMNE
-138 ISSPKEYVTP
+138 P
-148 EWVFDAGAQ
+148 
-157 FHIYESSDGVKH
+157 
-169 VIPEWTDKIFLEKL
+169 
-183 NNFIEVLAERYD
+183 NFY
-195 GNENIAFID
+195 
-204 IRSYGSYGEQHLT
+204 Y
-217 TIGGTDISSEQLKEL
+217 
-232 FIQPYMNAFNSTMLV
+232 
-247 NPWGKE
+247 
-253 MYNDT
+253 
-258 YEWAVDNGVTIRRDG
+258 
-273 IMQLYNGKQI
+273 
-283 FEYAYGKLPTI
+283 
-294 FEYFYSYKDL
+294 
-304 KQNGLWNT
+304 NT
-312 EKLLDYVET
+312 EKGYQWYSRVAIDVKKALPNKNIISGGTVLTGSQEFIRELYKNNADKYLDGFAFHLYDNN
-321 WHPSYIE
+321 SNDKN
-328 IFPEMYEENKDFCD
+328 NK
-342 MIANKIGYYFR
+342 
-353 FNEAEYTNTIEL
+353 EL
-365 NSSNNISLKFINEG
+365 NL
-379 VAPLYE
+379 
-385 DCTVYIG
+385 
-392 LLDENYNLVKK
+392 K
-403 YKTDI
+403 YK
-408 DPHTWMPNKEKI
+408 
-420 ENINITFDDVQLG
+420 
-433 NYIISVGLFLN
+433 S
-444 ENDEKP
+444 
-450 TYLLGNSGKTNDNW
+450 
-464 YVFGTLDITEKQE
+464 
-477 IYNINLK
+477 NLK
-484 NQDYFVNNNN
+484 NFNELKN
-494 EYVVNVTIDNLS
+494 EYGGFYRYLLTETGVPKIDSLNITEELQASYLIQQSVLSDNYNIEERYIYNFRNTSDENSDSEEFYGLLHNDYTPKPAYYAMKNYYENTNGAEYIGTINLADGLEAHVYDKDGKPKIITWS
-506 TKNKYTIERYLDNTL
+506 TNTNNTITIPYENFTASDMYGNAIENTDRTLKITSSPVYLDNVSTKY
-521 IDNFD
+521 FY
-526 ITNLEG
+526 E
-532 TYSNSFKF
+532 
-540 RLSEENNK
+540 
-548 IKVVI
+548 
-553 KKNEEEVAKLEK
+553 
-565 DIYIYSAQEKLNA
+565 A

-596 ELESIDGLQEQINK
+596 ELKSVDGLQEQLDK

-660 SMLDMLNDIGNSYE
+660 SMLDMLNDIGSSYE

-679 SATSREAYYKETEKL
+679 SSTSREAYYKETEKL

-772 NPVTVSHSNTD
+772 NPVTVSYSNTD
-783 EFTNKDLTVTL
+783 EFTNKDVTVTL

-872 VLFNGIS
+872 VLFNGTS

-971 LKNGSQYTIIVA
+971 LKNGSEYTIIVA

>member
-1 MKKTITFRKKI
+1 
-12 YNILYII
+12 
-19 SIISII
+19 
-25 IIAIVITKKYY
+25 
-36 FGNNIRANNWI
+36 
-47 KDIKIVNGKDN
+47 
-58 KTNSK
+58 
-63 TYRNEDVLVNPG
+63 
-75 KGFVLRDSLE
+75 
-85 DSCDNILSVVY
+85 
-96 YRFGW
+96 
-101 STIEPEEGQY
+101 
-111 NWSIIDSKIRD
+111 
-122 CTKRGKKFAFG
+122 
-133 IMNVC
+133 
-138 ISSPKEYVTP
+138 
-148 EWVFDAGAQ
+148 
-157 FHIYESSDGVKH
+157 
-169 VIPEWTDKIFLEKL
+169 
-183 NNFIEVLAERYD
+183 
-195 GNENIAFID
+195 
-204 IRSYGSYGEQHLT
+204 
-217 TIGGTDISSEQLKEL
+217 
-232 FIQPYMNAFNSTMLV
+232 
-247 NPWGKE
+247 
-253 MYNDT
+253 
-258 YEWAVDNGVTIRRDG
+258 
-273 IMQLYNGKQI
+273 
-283 FEYAYGKLPTI
+283 
-294 FEYFYSYKDL
+294 
-304 KQNGLWNT
+304 
-312 EKLLDYVET
+312 
-321 WHPSYIE
+321 
-328 IFPEMYEENKDFCD
+328 MYEENKDFCD

-365 NSSNNISLKFINEG
+365 NSSYNISLKFINEG

-583 LQKYAEFEEKFSA
+583 LQKYTEFEEKFSA

-956 NLLNTD
+956 NLLKTD

-971 LKNGSQYTIIVA
+971 LKNGSEYTIIVA

>member
-1 MKKTITFRKKI
+1 MSILEIKRKMLNKKI
-12 YNILYII
+12 LLLLIILFFVLLTIWII
-19 SIISII
+19 PSII
-25 IIAIVITKKYY
+25 ISKKDSFTIEKAIGNYDKRSSTLSLIRYNIGDLYKVFLIEEEQKNYILEVE
-36 FGNNIRANNWI
+36 NNITYSDKFLFNTKIENYDENSNY
-47 KDIKIVNGKDN
+47 KVDIWL
-58 KTNSK
+58 
-63 TYRNEDVLVNPG
+63 NEDLIMQENISSAQQKIELNLEKECKYRLQVDFYKDKEKVNSEITDIYYIMPYKKQFLDELSNNSITVHYRAG
-75 KGFVLRDSLE
+75 NYENFNKSIPSLIKLGVQKIRM
-85 DSCDNILSVVY
+85 DFYTGYIYKNGIYNFSNYDKWINILREQNPDLELVA
-96 YRFGW
+96 
-101 STIEPEEGQY
+101 
-111 NWSIIDSKIRD
+111 IIQP
-122 CTKRGKKFAFG
+122 
-133 IMNVC
+133 
-138 ISSPKEYVTP
+138 SS
-148 EWVFDAGAQ
+148 
-157 FHIYESSDGVKH
+157 
-169 VIPEWTDKIFLEKL
+169 
-183 NNFIEVLAERYD
+183 
-195 GNENIAFID
+195 
-204 IRSYGSYGEQHLT
+204 RSYGNDQKINTDEEISYYIESCKAIAEHYPEIEYFEILNEPNFKYLTDEDLYWYRTMLERVSIALKEFNPNIKIISGTASAGTQDSSTFLSSKTFFNKMYSNTIYNLSETFAYNVYTNLPQKIETHKNQFNDFGGFLKQYITEYGFSTYNGYTEEEQSIKLIEQT
-217 TIGGTDISSEQLKEL
+217 NCLNKYGVSYSNIYNFWDTGTDTSSKTQNHGLLHNDYTPK
-232 FIQPYMNAFNSTMLV
+232 PAYYTMK
-247 NPWGKE
+247 N
-253 MYNDT
+253 Y
-258 YEWAVDNGVTIRRDG
+258 YENTNG
-273 IMQLYNGKQI
+273 
-283 FEYAYGKLPTI
+283 
-294 FEYFYSYKDL
+294 
-304 KQNGLWNT
+304 
-312 EKLLDYVET
+312 
-321 WHPSYIE
+321 
-328 IFPEMYEENKDFCD
+328 
-342 MIANKIGYYFR
+342 
-353 FNEAEYTNTIEL
+353 AEYIGTVNLADGLETHVYDKDGKTKIITWSTNT
-365 NSSNNISLKFINEG
+365 NNTISI
-379 VAPLYE
+379 PYE
-385 DCTVYIG
+385 NFTASDMYG
-392 LLDENYNLVKK
+392 NA
-403 YKTDI
+403 
-408 DPHTWMPNKEKI
+408 I
-420 ENINITFDDVQLG
+420 ENTD
-433 NYIISVGLFLN
+433 
-444 ENDEKP
+444 
-450 TYLLGNSGKTNDNW
+450 
-464 YVFGTLDITEKQE
+464 GTLKITSSP
-477 IYNINLK
+477 
-484 NQDYFVNNNN
+484 V
-494 EYVVNVTIDNLS
+494 
-506 TKNKYTIERYLDNTL
+506 YLDNVSTKY
-521 IDNFD
+521 FY
-526 ITNLEG
+526 E
-532 TYSNSFKF
+532 
-540 RLSEENNK
+540 
-548 IKVVI
+548 
-553 KKNEEEVAKLEK
+553 
-565 DIYIYSAQEKLNA
+565 A

-735 ENDIKTGLIVSNSLH
+735 ENDIKTGLIISNSLH

-772 NPVTVSHSNTD
+772 NPVTVSYSNTD

-956 NLLNTD
+956 NLLKTD

-971 LKNGSQYTIIVA
+971 LKNGSEYTIIVA

>member
-1 MKKTITFRKKI
+1 MSILGIKRKMLNKKI
-12 YNILYII
+12 LLLLIILFFVLLTIWII
-19 SIISII
+19 PSII
-25 IIAIVITKKYY
+25 ISKKDSFTIEKAIGNYDKRSSTLSLIRYNIGDLYKVFLIEEEQKNYILEVE
-36 FGNNIRANNWI
+36 NNITYSDKFLFNTKIENYDENSNY
-47 KDIKIVNGKDN
+47 KVDIWL
-58 KTNSK
+58 
-63 TYRNEDVLVNPG
+63 NEDLIMQENISSAQQKIELNLEKECKYRLQVDFYKDKEKVNSEITDIYYIMPYKKQFLDELSNNSITVHYRAG
-75 KGFVLRDSLE
+75 NYENFNKSIPSLIKLGVQKIRM
-85 DSCDNILSVVY
+85 DFYTGYIYKNGIYNFSNYDKWINILREQNPDLELVA
-96 YRFGW
+96 
-101 STIEPEEGQY
+101 
-111 NWSIIDSKIRD
+111 IIQP
-122 CTKRGKKFAFG
+122 
-133 IMNVC
+133 
-138 ISSPKEYVTP
+138 SS
-148 EWVFDAGAQ
+148 
-157 FHIYESSDGVKH
+157 
-169 VIPEWTDKIFLEKL
+169 
-183 NNFIEVLAERYD
+183 
-195 GNENIAFID
+195 
-204 IRSYGSYGEQHLT
+204 RSYGNDQKINTDEEISYYIESCKAIAEHYPEIEYFEILNEPNFKYLTDEDLYWYRTMLERVSIALKEFNPNIKIISGTASAGTQDSSTFLSSKTFFNKMYSNTIYNLSETFAYNVYTNLPQKIETHKNQFNDFGGFLKQYITEYGFSTYNGYTEEEQSIKLIEQT
-217 TIGGTDISSEQLKEL
+217 NCLNKYGVSYSNIYNFWDTGTDTSSKTQNHGLLHNDYTPK
-232 FIQPYMNAFNSTMLV
+232 PAYYTMK
-247 NPWGKE
+247 N
-253 MYNDT
+253 Y
-258 YEWAVDNGVTIRRDG
+258 YENTNG
-273 IMQLYNGKQI
+273 
-283 FEYAYGKLPTI
+283 
-294 FEYFYSYKDL
+294 
-304 KQNGLWNT
+304 
-312 EKLLDYVET
+312 
-321 WHPSYIE
+321 
-328 IFPEMYEENKDFCD
+328 
-342 MIANKIGYYFR
+342 
-353 FNEAEYTNTIEL
+353 AEYIGTVNLADGLETHVYDKDGKTKIITWSTNT
-365 NSSNNISLKFINEG
+365 NNTISI
-379 VAPLYE
+379 PYE
-385 DCTVYIG
+385 NFTASDMYG
-392 LLDENYNLVKK
+392 NA
-403 YKTDI
+403 
-408 DPHTWMPNKEKI
+408 I
-420 ENINITFDDVQLG
+420 ENTD
-433 NYIISVGLFLN
+433 
-444 ENDEKP
+444 
-450 TYLLGNSGKTNDNW
+450 
-464 YVFGTLDITEKQE
+464 GTLKITSSP
-477 IYNINLK
+477 
-484 NQDYFVNNNN
+484 V
-494 EYVVNVTIDNLS
+494 
-506 TKNKYTIERYLDNTL
+506 YLDNVSTKY
-521 IDNFD
+521 FY
-526 ITNLEG
+526 E
-532 TYSNSFKF
+532 
-540 RLSEENNK
+540 
-548 IKVVI
+548 
-553 KKNEEEVAKLEK
+553 
-565 DIYIYSAQEKLNA
+565 A

-735 ENDIKTGLIVSNSLH
+735 ENDIKTGLIISNSLH

-772 NPVTVSHSNTD
+772 NPVTVSYSNTD

-938 FAKKFNLSTEYTI
+938 FVKKFNLSTEYTI

-956 NLLNTD
+956 NLLKTD

-971 LKNGSQYTIIVA
+971 LKNGSEYTIIVA

>member
-1 MKKTITFRKKI
+1 
-12 YNILYII
+12 
-19 SIISII
+19 
-25 IIAIVITKKYY
+25 
-36 FGNNIRANNWI
+36 
-47 KDIKIVNGKDN
+47 
-58 KTNSK
+58 
-63 TYRNEDVLVNPG
+63 
-75 KGFVLRDSLE
+75 
-85 DSCDNILSVVY
+85 
-96 YRFGW
+96 
-101 STIEPEEGQY
+101 
-111 NWSIIDSKIRD
+111 
-122 CTKRGKKFAFG
+122 
-133 IMNVC
+133 
-138 ISSPKEYVTP
+138 
-148 EWVFDAGAQ
+148 
-157 FHIYESSDGVKH
+157 
-169 VIPEWTDKIFLEKL
+169 
-183 NNFIEVLAERYD
+183 
-195 GNENIAFID
+195 
-204 IRSYGSYGEQHLT
+204 
-217 TIGGTDISSEQLKEL
+217 
-232 FIQPYMNAFNSTMLV
+232 
-247 NPWGKE
+247 
-253 MYNDT
+253 
-258 YEWAVDNGVTIRRDG
+258 
-273 IMQLYNGKQI
+273 
-283 FEYAYGKLPTI
+283 
-294 FEYFYSYKDL
+294 
-304 KQNGLWNT
+304 
-312 EKLLDYVET
+312 
-321 WHPSYIE
+321 
-328 IFPEMYEENKDFCD
+328 
-342 MIANKIGYYFR
+342 
-353 FNEAEYTNTIEL
+353 
-365 NSSNNISLKFINEG
+365 
-379 VAPLYE
+379 
-385 DCTVYIG
+385 
-392 LLDENYNLVKK
+392 
-403 YKTDI
+403 
-408 DPHTWMPNKEKI
+408 
-420 ENINITFDDVQLG
+420 
-433 NYIISVGLFLN
+433 
-444 ENDEKP
+444 
-450 TYLLGNSGKTNDNW
+450 
-464 YVFGTLDITEKQE
+464 
-477 IYNINLK
+477 
-484 NQDYFVNNNN
+484 
-494 EYVVNVTIDNLS
+494 
-506 TKNKYTIERYLDNTL
+506 
-521 IDNFD
+521 
-526 ITNLEG
+526 
-532 TYSNSFKF
+532 
-540 RLSEENNK
+540 
-548 IKVVI
+548 
-553 KKNEEEVAKLEK
+553 
-565 DIYIYSAQEKLNA
+565 
-578 ISNTA
+578 
-583 LQKYAEFEEKFSA
+583 
-596 ELESIDGLQEQINK
+596 
-610 LKNYMSSI
+610 
-618 ANNKA
+618 
-623 ETQEKSIEMMHEH
+623 
-636 FYLGTMILDSFNK
+636 
-649 DKLNVEYVKVS
+649 
-660 SMLDMLNDIGNSYE
+660 MLNDIGNSYE

-783 EFTNKDLTVTL
+783 EFTNKDVTVTL

-956 NLLNTD
+956 NLLKTD

-971 LKNGSQYTIIVA
+971 LKNGSEYTIIVA

>member
-1 MKKTITFRKKI
+1 MKKRVSIIIVILLILLLLIITLPSLYLKNAKYTEETIGKKTIYNIADLFRYSYIKLTEPKIDVICDIEDNFIIGKNFCNINIQSQENIEYSISCYLNEEVVKTADLISETDFDIQLREGKNNIKIEIKEGENVVKIWTKEISYIIPYEEQFLDKYNKSGMVLHLIRRTGSDEEKVIELLKSLGIKYIRIEVRWEKVDKNEEFSFDKYYDSYMKKI
-12 YNILYII
+12 EESGIEP
-19 SIISII
+19 
-25 IIAIVITKKYY
+25 IVILGAPGNIIGTDKVVSSEEEFNRYIEYAVAVCKQYPFVKYY
-36 FGNNIRANNWI
+36 EIW
-47 KDIKIVNGKDN
+47 
-58 KTNSK
+58 
-63 TYRNEDVLVNPG
+63 NEPN
-75 KGFVLRDSLE
+75 FHY
-85 DSCDNILSVVY
+85 N
-96 YRFGW
+96 
-101 STIEPEEGQY
+101 TEEGVKWY
-111 NWSIIDSKIRD
+111 SKMVNEVS
-122 CTKRGKKFAFG
+122 KRL
-133 IMNVC
+133 
-138 ISSPKEYVTP
+138 KE
-148 EWVFDAGAQ
+148 
-157 FHIYESSDGVKH
+157 I
-169 VIPEWTDKIFLEKL
+169 
-183 NNFIEVLAERYD
+183 
-195 GNENIAFID
+195 NENIKI
-204 IRSYGSYGEQHLT
+204 
-217 TIGGTDISSEQLKEL
+217 IGGATTLTKSTEFLKKIANEGTLKSTDDYSFHLYDMNNTEQL
-232 FIQPYMNAFNSTMLV
+232 NS
-247 NPWGKE
+247 K
-253 MYNDT
+253 
-258 YEWAVDNGVTIRRDG
+258 
-273 IMQLYNGKQI
+273 
-283 FEYAYGKLPTI
+283 
-294 FEYFYSYKDL
+294 FY
-304 KQNGLWNT
+304 
-312 EKLLDYVET
+312 
-321 WHPSYIE
+321 
-328 IFPEMYEENKDFCD
+328 
-342 MIANKIGYYFR
+342 
-353 FNEAEYTNTIEL
+353 
-365 NSSNNISLKFINEG
+365 
-379 VAPLYE
+379 
-385 DCTVYIG
+385 
-392 LLDENYNLVKK
+392 
-403 YKTDI
+403 
-408 DPHTWMPNKEKI
+408 
-420 ENINITFDDVQLG
+420 
-433 NYIISVGLFLN
+433 NYINQHKQLRN
-444 ENDEKP
+444 EI
-450 TYLLGNSGKTNDNW
+450 GG
-464 YVFGTLDITEKQE
+464 FQRFDITESGLSTTTNYNVNEYKQSIQE
-477 IYNINLK
+477 VQQSVIADEYSINKYIIYNFRDTGTEDTIEQMFGIIKCDYTPKESYYTLK
-484 NQDYFVNNNN
+484 NYYENTNGAEYIGTVNLADGLETHVYDKDGKTKIITWSTNTNN
-494 EYVVNVTIDNLS
+494 TIS
-506 TKNKYTIERYLDNTL
+506 IPYKNFTASDMYGNAIENTDGTLKITSSPVYLDNVSTKY
-521 IDNFD
+521 FY
-526 ITNLEG
+526 E
-532 TYSNSFKF
+532 
-540 RLSEENNK
+540 
-548 IKVVI
+548 
-553 KKNEEEVAKLEK
+553 
-565 DIYIYSAQEKLNA
+565 A

-583 LQKYAEFEEKFSA
+583 LQKYTEFEEKFSA
-596 ELESIDGLQEQINK
+596 ELKSVDGLQEQLDK

-694 LNKAETTINNNS
+694 LNKAETTMNNNS
-706 DLNILYPSKILDFA
+706 DLNILYPRKILDFA

-772 NPVTVSHSNTD
+772 NPVTVSYSNTD
-783 EFTNKDLTVTL
+783 EFTNKDVTVTL

-835 ITNID
+835 VTNID
-840 KEAPIISGIVNGKIY
+840 KEAPVISGIVNGKIY

-956 NLLNTD
+956 NLLKTD

-971 LKNGSQYTIIVA
+971 LKNGSEYTIIVA